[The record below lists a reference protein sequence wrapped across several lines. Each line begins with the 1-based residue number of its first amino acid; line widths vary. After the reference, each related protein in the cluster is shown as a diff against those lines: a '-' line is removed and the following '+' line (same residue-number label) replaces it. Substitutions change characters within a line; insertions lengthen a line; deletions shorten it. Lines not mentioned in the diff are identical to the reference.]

1 MIFVD
6 TSAWAALFMKAD
18 RHHGEAAGFW
28 AKLRA
33 RRVPLVSS
41 FDVFGETL
49 TLVRGRAGLEQA
61 LEFGSAFLDSRILA
75 REEVDA
81 AARRQAWEL
90 FKQYRDKPLSFV
102 DCTSFALLRR
112 RGLRHVFSYDE
123 DFRRL
128 GFAVNVLP
136 D

>member
-6 TSAWAALFMKAD
+6 TSAWVALFVGAD
-18 RHHGEAAGFW
+18 DFNGEARAFW
-28 AKLRA
+28 SALR
-33 RRVPLVSS
+33 RESVPLLST

-49 TLVRGRAGLEQA
+49 TVIRSRAGLDQA
-61 LEFGSAFLDSRILA
+61 LEFGQAFLESNILL

-81 AARRQAWEL
+81 ALRREAWSL

-102 DCTSFALLRR
+102 DCTSFAVLRR
-112 RGLRHVFSYDE
+112 RRLRHVFSFDE

-128 GFAVNVLP
+128 GFAVNTLP
-136 D
+136 